1 MTPAT
6 HNPSLAA
13 PAFSAEVLAA
23 ARRVSER
30 CPGAEPL
37 LHLPDVHPGRL
48 PRHIAIIMDGNGRW
62 AAERGMPRNFG
73 HAQGSEVAKDLVAHC
88 SKLGVEVI
96 TLYSFS
102 VENWKRPRDEVDALM
117 ELCIAYCKSQR
128 EHLLAN
134 NIRFRMVGRR
144 EGLPQGVLD
153 AIDEL
158 TAATAHCPGTTFCL
172 AINYGGRSELV
183 DAMRGIARDVA
194 AGTLAAS
201 EIDEASIS
209 RRLYTGGLPDPDLL
223 IRTAGEMR
231 VSNFLLW
238 QISYAELYVT
248 DVLWPDFGPE
258 RLHEAIRAYAG
269 RSRRFGGLDG
279 V

>member
-1 MTPAT
+1 MTSAPTKSRSTTDAEIQ
-6 HNPSLAA
+6 AA
-13 PAFSAEVLAA
+13 VALVQS
-23 ARRVSER
+23 R
-30 CPGAEPL
+30 CPGAQPL
-37 LHLPDVHPGRL
+37 HYLPDVHPGRL
-48 PRHIAIIMDGNGRW
+48 PRHVAIIMDGNGRW
-62 AAERGMPRNFG
+62 AAERGLARNMG

-88 SKLGVEVI
+88 SRLGIEVI

-102 VENWKRPRDEVDALM
+102 VENWKRPKDEVDALM
-117 ELCIAYCKSQR
+117 ELCIAYCRSQR

-153 AIDEL
+153 AVDEL
-158 TAATAHCPGTTFCL
+158 AAATAQCPGTTFCL
-172 AINYGGRSELV
+172 AINYGGRSEIV
-183 DAMRGIARDVA
+183 DATRALAREIA
-194 AGTLAAS
+194 AGSLAAAD
-201 EIDEASIS
+201 IDEQLIS
-209 RRLYTGGLPDPDLL
+209 RKLYTTGLPDPDLL

-231 VSNFLLW
+231 ISNFLLW

-258 RLHEAIRAYAG
+258 HLHTAIRAFAA
-269 RSRRFGGLDG
+269 RSRRFGGLDS